1 MLFYKQPNVD
11 EIERTGMIFVRRG
24 WDSSVTNIEATY
36 EPRMAI
42 CKITTENEGRDGDW
56 VLENL

>member
-42 CKITTENEGRDGDW
+42 CK
-56 VLENL
+56 